1 MSTVYIHIE
10 ESLSAEQMRD
20 LKEELLHIP
29 HVSHVEMTP
38 RLPHDLLVEFEAH
51 HNVPI
56 QILHK
61 IEQHGLHP
69 DIVSG

>member
-1 MSTVYIHIE
+1 MNTVYIHIE
-10 ESLSAEQMRD
+10 EGLSAEQMRD

-29 HVSHVEMTP
+29 HVSNVEMNP
-38 RLPHDLLVEFEAH
+38 RLPHDLMVEYEAR

-56 QILHK
+56 KILRR
-61 IEQHGLHP
+61 IERRGLHP